1 MKRQRKIEG
10 KGPGESTRLACWWKG
25 ESGGEE
31 NRGEWRSRRGH
42 IRQILAATVRDL
54 DCIPR
59 ETGSHRRIGFKQ
71 GVTFS
76 KGW

>member
-1 MKRQRKIEG
+1 MRAKALGRVQGWPVGRKVRAAGRRKEV
-10 KGPGESTRLACWWKG
+10 
-25 ESGGEE
+25 
-31 NRGEWRSRRGH
+31 EWRSRRGH
-42 IRQILAATVRDL
+42 IRQILVATVRDL

-59 ETGSHRRIGFKQ
+59 VTGSHRRIGFKQ